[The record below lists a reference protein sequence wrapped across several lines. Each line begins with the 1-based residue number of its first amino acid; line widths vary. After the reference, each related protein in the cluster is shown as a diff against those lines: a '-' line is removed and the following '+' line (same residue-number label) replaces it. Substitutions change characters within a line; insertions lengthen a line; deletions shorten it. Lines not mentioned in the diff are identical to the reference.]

1 MTPTNTEPPTP
12 IPAPPKILTTIL
24 TDVRLVLG
32 SVAILFAGGFV
43 AYAQVERVASTVATQ
58 QTAGLDAS
66 VRAQEQALA
75 SHAAAADHVHE
86 ALRTEVVEL
95 RSDVRETRHEVEGL
109 RRDLRLLFP
118 ALPRAPDG
126 GTP

>member
-1 MTPTNTEPPTP
+1 MAEPTDPTTQ

-43 AYAQVERVASTVATQ
+43 AYAQVERVASAAATQ

-66 VRAQEQALA
+66 VRQAEQALA
-75 SHAAAADHVHE
+75 AHAAAADHVHE
-86 ALRTEVVEL
+86 QLRDEVVDLRT
-95 RSDVRETRHEVEGL
+95 DVRDTKREVEGL

-118 ALPRAPDG
+118 SLPRASDG

>member
-1 MTPTNTEPPTP
+1 MAEPTDPTTQ

-43 AYAQVERVASTVATQ
+43 AYAQVERVASAAATQ

-66 VRAQEQALA
+66 VRQAEQALA
-75 SHAAAADHVHE
+75 AHAAAADHVHE
-86 ALRTEVVEL
+86 QLRDKVVDLRT
-95 RSDVRETRHEVEGL
+95 DVRDTKREVEGL

-118 ALPRAPDG
+118 SLPRASDG

>member
-1 MTPTNTEPPTP
+1 MADPIDPTP
-12 IPAPPKILTTIL
+12 QIPAPPKILTTIL

-43 AYAQVERVASTVATQ
+43 AYAQVERVATGAATQ

-66 VRAQEQALA
+66 VRQAEQALA
-75 SHAAAADHVHE
+75 AHAAAADHVHE
-86 ALRTEVVEL
+86 QLRDEVVDLRT
-95 RSDVRETRHEVEGL
+95 DVRDTKREVEGL

-118 ALPRAPDG
+118 ALPRAADG